1 MPNVLVNDDSL
12 KAIGNAIREKNGETT
27 TYKPAEMAAAITA
40 ISGGGEATIEALSI
54 TSNGTYNAPD
64 GVDGYNPITVN
75 VPQDGAPTDNDLTL
89 TGDCS
94 YGCSP
99 QLANWVLR
107 NYKNR
112 ITTKNVTDATR
123 MFYSCQVKNIPFVL
137 NTMTNYTQG
146 LSNLFSNSYIKEI
159 NNDFFKN
166 VKYTTSSSSLR
177 YCDNSNI
184 FYSCR
189 ALRKL
194 PDLSFISVYDNNFV
208 SSYTYNFYSSL
219 LENCY
224 ALDEVVDLPVVYSPP
239 TSQNYFQYTFTN
251 CYRLKKLTFGTV
263 YNLGRWG
270 RQTIDLTTVGRIN
283 NFTTDINL
291 YSNYSDIT
299 SDKQVKDDA
308 TYQALK
314 NDPDWFSASWY
325 YSRYNHDSA
334 VETINSLPD
343 CSVYAAAQGINTIKF
358 KGISGRDTDGGAINT
373 LTEEEIAV
381 ATAKGWTVTL
391 S

>member
-75 VPQDGAPTDNDLTL
+75 VPQDGAPTDDELKIKGLCAYRFAND
-89 TGDCS
+89 GWS
-94 YGCSP
+94 WFIKKYG
-99 QLANWVLR
+99 
-107 NYKNR
+107 NR
-112 ITTKNVTDATR
+112 ITTQNIDGMNN
-123 MFYSCQVKNIPFVL
+123 MFAESYEIETIPFQINGVA
-137 NTMTNYTQG
+137 NYT
-146 LSNLFSNSYIKEI
+146 STMSDLFSNCYRLRILPENLFNITLSTRM
-159 NNDFFKN
+159 NDL
-166 VKYTTSSSSLR
+166 KYTSTKNMFNACYSLR
-177 YCDNSNI
+177 NI
-184 FYSCR
+184 
-189 ALRKL
+189 
-194 PDLSFISVYDNNFV
+194 PDLSFLGGFKDLLLAGHY
-208 SSYTYNFYSSL
+208 YNFYYGAFTT
-219 LENCY
+219 CY
-224 ALDEVVDLPVVYSPP
+224 VLDEILNLPVVYSPR
-239 TSQNYFQYTFTN
+239 TNQNYFYSTFTG
-251 CYRLKKLTFGTV
+251 CGRLKRLTFGTV
-263 YNLGRWG
+263 YNQGRWSG
-270 RQTIDLTTVGRIN
+270 QVVDLTEIGTVSPQYATKYNSG
-283 NFTTDINL
+283 
-291 YSNYSDIT
+291 IT
-299 SDKQVKDDA
+299 QDKLVKDNA

-314 NDPDWFSASWY
+314 NDPDWFSTNWY

-343 CSVYAAAQGINTIKF
+343 CSEYAAAQGTNTIMF
-358 KGISGRDTDGGAINT
+358 RGVAGRDTDGGAINT